1 MIGPSR
7 LRGLSSAE
15 RTAACLV
22 SLSYLDGIGPATLRR
37 CHLEHGAE
45 ETWFDLLAGRSD
57 RVVPIVD
64 LAARGNPE
72 LGARLARQAR
82 QRDPIADLAAQR
94 VTGRHLVV
102 HGTRGYPER
111 LVADQAAPAVLFM
124 AGHPDVLRRPTAAI
138 VGTRN
143 ATLAGRS
150 LAEDL
155 GEGLARAGVTVV
167 SGLALGIDGAA
178 HRGALSPRVDVQ
190 PSVTGVH
197 VPRGAVGVIASGLD
211 VVYPRRHAHLH
222 RDLAEN
228 ALLVT
233 EMPAGMRPDTWRFPA
248 RNRIISALADVVVVV
263 ESRVT
268 GGSLHTVDEALVRG
282 VPVLA
287 VPGHPSAPASAGTN
301 ALIFDGA
308 GLVRDTSD
316 VLLALGLDDPRPQ
329 GQPASDGVGAREDTA
344 AERAVMAA
352 LGATPS
358 SLAEVVTATGRSVS
372 EVSHALYCLMASGR
386 VAETEGWY
394 EAVPVALGPR

>member
-1 MIGPSR
+1 MWPARGHRGMIGPSR

-155 GEGLARAGVTVV
+155 GEGLARAWGHGGVGSGSGDRRGRAPGSSQSSGGCPTVCDRRPRPPWGGGSHRLRPRCRV
-167 SGLALGIDGAA
+167 SAPSRPSAPGSGRERPASDRDARWNAARHLALSGPQPDHLRLGRC
-178 HRGALSPRVDVQ
+178 RG
-190 PSVTGVH
+190 G
-197 VPRGAVGVIASGLD
+197 G
-211 VVYPRRHAHLH
+211 
-222 RDLAEN
+222 
-228 ALLVT
+228 
-233 EMPAGMRPDTWRFPA
+233 
-248 RNRIISALADVVVVV
+248 
-263 ESRVT
+263 RVT
-268 GGSLHTVDEALVRG
+268 GHRRFAAYRRRGACTG

-329 GQPASDGVGAREDTA
+329 GQPPPTGSG
-344 AERAVMAA
+344 
-352 LGATPS
+352 LGRTPRQN
-358 SLAEVVTATGRSVS
+358 GRSWRPSVPPPRAWPRWS
-372 EVSHALYCLMASGR
+372 PP
-386 VAETEGWY
+386 
-394 EAVPVALGPR
+394 PVAVSVRCHTPCTA